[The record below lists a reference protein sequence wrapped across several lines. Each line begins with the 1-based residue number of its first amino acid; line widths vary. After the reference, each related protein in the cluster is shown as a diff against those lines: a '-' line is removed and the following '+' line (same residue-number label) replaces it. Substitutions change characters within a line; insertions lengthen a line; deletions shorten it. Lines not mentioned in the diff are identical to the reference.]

1 MEDKII
7 NEEQNESLIQAD
19 SSREVKEEAKKNF
32 FQILLGYLKGIL
44 WDFVQSFKYNNMK
57 LAGLLIIIPGA
68 IFGFFLYYHAL
79 VVRQVVFISTLGSN
93 YYGTPDISGL
103 LLFIMMLFGILNI
116 FTGFG
121 LMSKKNLGSL
131 IVVVFTSVI
140 MVVSGIIYIILVKNY
155 FQGVN
160 SYFDALGKNVA
171 DIMEKTGLSEEEA
184 TRMARQLA
192 QDGTSQYF
200 IYGIPVSSRTS
211 FSQEFVVSVGSVI
224 LCMVCAVAGV
234 VLGFINYDR
243 TWEKADR

>member
-103 LLFIMMLFGILNI
+103 LLFIQDLLTYCAASFGVKSRCGSFETSYLFCLIGRNFKSVKFFNNRIRSLDI
-116 FTGFG
+116 IRIHRCQE
-121 LMSKKNLGSL
+121 LMKQALKLF
-131 IVVVFTSVI
+131 VF
-140 MVVSGIIYIILVKNY
+140 
-155 FQGVN
+155 
-160 SYFDALGKNVA
+160 
-171 DIMEKTGLSEEEA
+171 
-184 TRMARQLA
+184 
-192 QDGTSQYF
+192 
-200 IYGIPVSSRTS
+200 
-211 FSQEFVVSVGSVI
+211 
-224 LCMVCAVAGV
+224 
-234 VLGFINYDR
+234 
-243 TWEKADR
+243 